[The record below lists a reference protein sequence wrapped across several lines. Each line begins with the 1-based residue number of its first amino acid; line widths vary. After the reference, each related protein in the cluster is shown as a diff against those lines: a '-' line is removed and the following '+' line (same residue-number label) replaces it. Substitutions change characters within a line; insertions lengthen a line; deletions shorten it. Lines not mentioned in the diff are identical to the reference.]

1 MASLQSISKK
11 ILQTICIFAFIL
23 TIIILAGALYIQF
36 FFDEAPCPLCLLQRA
51 AFVNISIALIMNLR
65 YGERVSHWAMVILS
79 ACVGIAVSIRQICLH
94 ITDPKG
100 FGSAI
105 WGLHL
110 YTWCFIGFSIA
121 IVGSALILL
130 VYSPKS
136 RLKNS

>member
-1 MASLQSISKK
+1 MASIQSISKK
-11 ILQTICIFAFIL
+11 ILQTLCILAFIL
-23 TIIILAGALYIQF
+23 TIIILAGALYVQF

-51 AFVNISIALIMNLR
+51 AFVNISIALILNLR

-94 ITDPKG
+94 VTDPKG

-105 WGLHL
+105 LGLHL